1 MQRQQVK
8 NVVSPAGRKPASVQP
23 AKSRPTP
30 LDAEALKRVVGGTA
44 STQLP
49 NKGW

>member
-1 MQRQQVK
+1 MQRPQVK
-8 NVVSPAGRKPASVQP
+8 NVVVPAHRQPASVQP
-23 AKSRPTP
+23 AKARPTL
-30 LDAEALKRVVGGTA
+30 LDAETLKRVVGGTA